1 MGRFQNG
8 MNKAISRAAFVAAVV
23 VMMSGSAAA
32 QPSDTLTLIGP
43 GSTIGV
49 SIRDL
54 SADDASRA
62 KVAEGSGVLVD
73 DVRDG
78 TPAARAGF
86 RKGDVIVEFD
96 GERVRSARQMT
107 RLVRETPPRR
117 QVTAVVQ
124 RDGARQTLKVAP
136 EERTSVDVQQF
147 PGVAGR
153 ADNLE
158 PLELLG
164 RLRDNDFNFAFPRV
178 NVRPRRLGVE
188 LAPIGNQL
196 AAYFGVKQGVLVS
209 SVESD
214 SPAARAGLEA
224 GDVITAVNGRDVA
237 ATSDLTAAVNRTG
250 PEGTLELR
258 IMRNR
263 KEQTLKATMP
273 APERAPSRS
282 FIRGVRI

>member
-8 MNKAISRAAFVAAVV
+8 MNKTISRVALAAGVV
-23 VMMSGSAAA
+23 VTMAGSAAA
-32 QPSDTLTLIGP
+32 QRPDTLTLTGP

-54 SADDASRA
+54 SADDSSRA

-136 EERTSVDVQQF
+136 EERTSVDVQRF
-147 PGVAGR
+147 PEIAGR
-153 ADNLE
+153 VENLE
-158 PLELLG
+158 PLESVIG
-164 RLRDNDFNFAFPRV
+164 RLGDSDFNFAFPRV

-188 LAPIGNQL
+188 LAPIGDQL

-209 SVESD
+209 SVEAD
-214 SPAARAGLEA
+214 SPAARAGLKA
-224 GDVITAVNGRDVA
+224 GDVITGVNGRDVA
-237 ATSDLTAAVNRTG
+237 TTSDLTGAVNRAD
-250 PEGTLELR
+250 PEGMLELR
-258 IMRNR
+258 IMRDR

-273 APERAPSRS
+273 AAPERAPFR
-282 FIRGVRI
+282 IRGARI